1 MTLETY
7 ENLMRVFYNR
17 IRSAKNHGDWDSMRE
32 AIAAKQSLIESF
44 RKENEK
50 GKE

>member
-17 IRSAKNHGDWDSMRE
+17 IRSARNHGDWDAMRD
-32 AIAAKQSLIESF
+32 AIAAKQNLIESF

-50 GKE
+50 EQK